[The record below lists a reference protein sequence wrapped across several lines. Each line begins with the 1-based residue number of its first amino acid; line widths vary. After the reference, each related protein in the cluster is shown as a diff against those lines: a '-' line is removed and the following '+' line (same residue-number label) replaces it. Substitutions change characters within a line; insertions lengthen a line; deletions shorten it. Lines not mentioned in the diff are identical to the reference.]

1 MRRLPLFGTT
11 TLATLA
17 VLATAALTVGCG
29 ASTSSFVKSDAALG
43 RIIVYRNG
51 VAYYE
56 REATVENDT
65 LRLVA
70 PNDKVDD
77 FLKSLTVVDSQ
88 TGKPAPVSYPHS
100 GGSTIDLK
108 VHLPGSGP
116 HKVKLSYV
124 TEAPAWKPTYRIL
137 VGSDGK
143 LELQAWAVVDNTS
156 GEDWEQV
163 KLGVGSSSAM
173 AFRFDLRGF
182 RFVQR
187 QQLQGEQL
195 FAVAPPSGGS
205 VYGGGDERNLGV
217 VAELSDDALVA
228 TTQQAQSRKDLER
241 AEVTRRDVRVQSS
254 TTTAKPS
261 PPADSAGGYGRGKSV
276 GGAGHASGGYGASP
290 TSTANRGPSAPP
302 PPQAAPIQQ
311 QQQQAGQSQIAGL
324 ANQLR
329 SNQNMLVIEGFAKEG
344 DGDKQT
350 ASLDRANKIR
360 EEIVRQGI
368 DPSRVV
374 AVGKGDTPGRSGGVR
389 FVQQAANAN
398 GAANAK
404 KADLKNASGETAAGA
419 TPGEPV
425 GTAHFE
431 SETSMSV
438 PKGSSAMVSMYQGK
452 TDGSV
457 VYFYDPE
464 SERGN
469 GDFAFKAVR
478 FRNPTDSQ
486 LESGPVTVYGSGRFI
501 GEGIGEPIP
510 ARGVAFVP
518 FALDRQVLV
527 EKKIDHKD
535 TISKILTAQRGVFST
550 ETKHTRKTALVL
562 HNRADEKAFV
572 FVRHTV
578 PQGYTLDEK
587 LAKAERVGQAHVF
600 PVEVPAHAKIELV
613 IEESTPVTQT
623 TDIRTKEG
631 LDMVKAF
638 ISADLAQGALK
649 DAIQS
654 IVKEQLELA
663 NIEQRKG
670 TAREQLGEYRNRM
683 DELHAQIV
691 TLKVVKSAG
700 PMMQS
705 LEKKL
710 TEVSDKVSKI
720 TVQIVELEEQ
730 AMVARIKL
738 QDSIAE
744 LTLGDDGKKK
754 DDKKDDKKTVPA
766 PPAKK
771 A

>member
-1 MRRLPLFGTT
+1 MRTSRLSTFS
-11 TLATLA
+11 TLA
-17 VLATAALTVGCG
+17 VVAAGLFSVGCG
-29 ASTSSFVKSDAALG
+29 ASQSSYVKSDAALG

-77 FLKSLTVVDSQ
+77 FLKSLTVVDSV
-88 TGKPAPVSYPHS
+88 TGKPAPVSYPHG
-100 GGSTIDLK
+100 GGSTVDLK
-108 VHLPGSGP
+108 VHLPGAGP

-156 GEDWEQV
+156 GEDWDQV

-182 RFVQR
+182 RHVQR

-205 VYGGGDERNLGV
+205 VYGGADERNMGV
-217 VAELSDDALVA
+217 VAELSEDAVVA
-228 TTQQAQSRKDLER
+228 TAMG
-241 AEVTRRDVRVQSS
+241 RRDQEVALSQAARPRDSMK
-254 TTTAKPS
+254 TAETKPR
-261 PPADSAGGYGRGKSV
+261 AHAGGGTGTGMGR
-276 GGAGHASGGYGASP
+276 AGYPSAAP
-290 TSTANRGPSAPP
+290 TSAMPAREPPAPP
-302 PPQAAPIQQ
+302 PASPSYGQAQAA
-311 QQQQAGQSQIAGL
+311 QSQIVGL

-329 SNQNMLVIEGFAKEG
+329 SNQNTVVIEGFAKEG
-344 DGDKQT
+344 DGDKAG
-350 ASLDRANKIR
+350 ASLDRANKVR
-360 EEIVRQGI
+360 EELVRQGV
-368 DPSRVV
+368 DPNRVV
-374 AVGKGDTPGRSGGVR
+374 AVGKGDVAGRNGGVR
-389 FVQQAANAN
+389 FVQQAPQPAQQA
-398 GAANAK
+398 GKKAANAS
-404 KADLKNASGETAAGA
+404 ASNVNGVANEKDPAAG
-419 TPGEPV
+419 PGEPV

-431 SETSMSV
+431 SDATMSV
-438 PKGSSAMVSMYQGK
+438 AKGSSAMVSMYQGK
-452 TDGSV
+452 TEGSV
-457 VYFYDPE
+457 VYLYDPE

-486 LESGPVTVYGSGRFI
+486 LESGPVTVYGSGRFV

-510 ARGVAFVP
+510 ARSIAFVP

-527 EKKIDHKD
+527 EKKVDHKD
-535 TISKILTAQRGVFST
+535 TISKIITAQRGVFST
-550 ETKHTRKTALVL
+550 ETKHTRKTAVVL
-562 HNRADEKAFV
+562 HNRAEEKALV
-572 FVRHTV
+572 YVRHTV

-587 LAKAERVGQAHVF
+587 LAKAERVGQAYVF

-613 IEESTPVTQT
+613 IEESTPIMQT
-623 TDIRTKEG
+623 TDVRTKEG
-631 LDMVKAF
+631 LEMIRAYL
-638 ISADLAQGALK
+638 SADLAQGPLK
-649 DAIQS
+649 EAVQT
-654 IVKEQLELA
+654 IVREQQELGT
-663 NIEQRKG
+663 IEQRKA
-670 TAREQLGEYRNRM
+670 TAREQLGEYRARM

-691 TLKVVKSAG
+691 TLKAVKSAG

-710 TEVSDKVSKI
+710 SETSDKVSKM

-744 LTLGDDGKKK
+744 LTMGDDPSKK
-754 DDKKDDKKTVPA
+754 DDKKNDKKDDKKKDDKGATTPS
-766 PPAKK
+766 KK

>member
-1 MRRLPLFGTT
+1 MRRSIRFAPQ
-11 TLATLA
+11 TLASFALLAGSTL
-17 VLATAALTVGCG
+17 TFGVGCG
-29 ASTSSFVKSDAALG
+29 ASTTSFVKSDAALG

-56 REATVENDT
+56 REATVENDS

-77 FLKSLTVVDSQ
+77 FLKSLTVVDSA
-88 TGKPAPVSYPHS
+88 TGKPAPVSYPHG

-108 VHLPGSGP
+108 VHLPGHGP

-205 VYGGGDERNLGV
+205 VYGGADERNMGM

-228 TTQQAQSRKDLER
+228 TTASRPRDLER
-241 AEVTRRDVRVQSS
+241 AE
-254 TTTAKPS
+254 AKMAPREAPRSPS
-261 PPADSAGGYGRGKSV
+261 PKSQADSAPSKPRATTGAGRG
-276 GGAGHASGGYGASP
+276 AGMASGGYSGGAAYGAAAAP
-290 TSTANRGPSAPP
+290 AMPP
-302 PPQAAPIQQ
+302 PPPAQAAAQ
-311 QQQQAGQSQIAGL
+311 GQLAGL

-329 SNQNMLVIEGFAKEG
+329 QNQNVLVIEGFAKEG
-344 DGDKQT
+344 DGDKQS
-350 ASLDRANKIR
+350 ASLDRANKVR

-368 DPSRVV
+368 DPNRVV
-374 AVGKGDTPGRSGGVR
+374 AVGKGDMPGKSGGVR
-389 FVQQAANAN
+389 FVQQGPVAANGVKGKNQQQAT
-398 GAANAK
+398 GGEAAQPGQAAN
-404 KADLKNASGETAAGA
+404 SG
-419 TPGEPV
+419 PGEPV

-438 PKGSSAMVSMYQGK
+438 AKGSSAMVSMYQGK
-452 TDGSV
+452 TEGSV
-457 VYFYDPE
+457 VYLYDPE

-478 FRNPTDSQ
+478 FKNPTDSQ

-501 GEGIGEPIP
+501 GEGIGESIP
-510 ARGVAFVP
+510 ARSIAFVP

-562 HNRADEKAFV
+562 HNRAEEKALV
-572 FVRHTV
+572 YVRHTV
-578 PQGYTLDEK
+578 PQGYVLDEK
-587 LAKAERVGQAHVF
+587 LAKAERVGQGYVF
-600 PVEVPAHAKIELV
+600 PIEVPAHAKIELV
-613 IEESTPVTQT
+613 IEETTPVTQA
-623 TDIRTKEG
+623 TDIRTREG
-631 LDMVKAF
+631 LEMIKAF
-638 ISADLAQGALK
+638 ISADLAQGPLK
-649 DAIQS
+649 EAVQT
-654 IVKEQLELA
+654 IVREHLELA
-663 NIEQRKG
+663 NIEQRKS
-670 TAREQLGEYRNRM
+670 TAREQLAEYRNRM

-710 TEVSDKVSKI
+710 TEVSDKVSKM
-720 TVQIVELEEQ
+720 TVQIVDLEEQ

-738 QDSIAE
+738 QDSISE
-744 LTLGDDGKKK
+744 LSMDDGKKK
-754 DDKKDDKKTVPA
+754 DEKKDEKKKDEKAA
-766 PPAKK
+766 PGKK

>member
-1 MRRLPLFGTT
+1 MRTSRLSTFS
-11 TLATLA
+11 TLA
-17 VLATAALTVGCG
+17 VVAAGLFSVGCG
-29 ASTSSFVKSDAALG
+29 ASQSSYVKSDAALG

-77 FLKSLTVVDSQ
+77 FLKSLTVVDSV
-88 TGKPAPVSYPHS
+88 TGKPAPVSYPHG
-100 GGSTIDLK
+100 GGSTVDLK
-108 VHLPGSGP
+108 VHLPGTGP

-156 GEDWEQV
+156 GEDWDQV

-182 RFVQR
+182 RYVQR

-205 VYGGGDERNLGV
+205 VYGGADERNMGV
-217 VAELSDDALVA
+217 VAELSDDAVVA
-228 TTQQAQSRKDLER
+228 SAMG
-241 AEVTRRDVRVQSS
+241 RRDQEVALSQPAARPRD
-254 TTTAKPS
+254 TLKTAEAKPRAPS
-261 PPADSAGGYGRGKSV
+261 GSAGGGR
-276 GGAGHASGGYGASP
+276 AGY
-290 TSTANRGPSAPP
+290 PSSAMPAREPPAPP
-302 PPQAAPIQQ
+302 PTTPAYGQAQAAQN
-311 QQQQAGQSQIAGL
+311 QIVGL

-329 SNQNMLVIEGFAKEG
+329 SNQNTVVIEGFAKEG
-344 DGDKQT
+344 DGDQAG
-350 ASLDRANKIR
+350 ASLDRANKVR
-360 EEIVRQGI
+360 EELVRQGV
-368 DPSRVV
+368 DPNRVV
-374 AVGKGDTPGRSGGVR
+374 AVGKGNVAGRSGGVR
-389 FVQQAANAN
+389 FVQQAPQQAQQA
-398 GAANAK
+398 GK
-404 KADLKNASGETAAGA
+404 KAGNVSTSNVNGVGNEKDTAQG
-419 TPGEPV
+419 PGEPV

-431 SETSMSV
+431 SDATMSV
-438 PKGSSAMVSMYQGK
+438 AKGSSAMVSMYQGK
-452 TDGSV
+452 TEGSV
-457 VYFYDPE
+457 VYLYDPE

-486 LESGPVTVYGSGRFI
+486 LESGPVTVYGSGRFV

-510 ARGVAFVP
+510 ARSIAFVP

-535 TISKILTAQRGVFST
+535 TISKIITAQRGVFST
-550 ETKHTRKTALVL
+550 ETKHTRKTAVVL
-562 HNRADEKAFV
+562 HNRAEEKALV
-572 FVRHTV
+572 YVRHTV
-578 PQGYTLDEK
+578 PQGYALDEK
-587 LAKAERVGQAHVF
+587 LAKAERVGQAYVF

-613 IEESTPVTQT
+613 IEESTPIMQT
-623 TDIRTKEG
+623 TDVRTKEG
-631 LDMVKAF
+631 LEMIRAYL
-638 ISADLAQGALK
+638 SADLAQGPLK
-649 DAIQS
+649 EAVQT
-654 IVKEQLELA
+654 IVREQQELGT
-663 NIEQRKG
+663 IEQRKA
-670 TAREQLGEYRNRM
+670 TAREQLGEYRARM

-691 TLKVVKSAG
+691 TLKAVKSAG

-710 TEVSDKVSKI
+710 SETSDKVSKM

-744 LTLGDDGKKK
+744 LTMGDDPSKK
-754 DDKKDDKKTVPA
+754 DDKKNDKKDDKKKDDKGATA
-766 PPAKK
+766 PAKK

>member
-1 MRRLPLFGTT
+1 MRRFPRLSISPLLAFALAGSTFATT
-11 TLATLA
+11 
-17 VLATAALTVGCG
+17 GCG
-29 ASTSSFVKSDAALG
+29 AGTTSYVKSDAALG

-56 REATVENDT
+56 RDATVENDT

-77 FLKSLTVVDSQ
+77 FLKSLTVVDSS
-88 TGKPAPVSYPHS
+88 TGKPAPVSYPHG

-108 VHLPGSGP
+108 VHLPGAGP

-124 TEAPAWKPTYRIL
+124 TEAPAWKPTYRIM

-195 FAVAPPSGGS
+195 FAVAPPSGAS
-205 VYGGGDERNLGV
+205 VYGGGDERNMGM
-217 VAELSDDALVA
+217 VAELSDDALAANVGA
-228 TTQQAQSRKDLER
+228 RDHGTYEKLTAESTVDMERRKAAPSRAPQAQ
-241 AEVTRRDVRVQSS
+241 A
-254 TTTAKPS
+254 A
-261 PPADSAGGYGRGKSV
+261 PPAKRATIGGGSGSGYGRAAA
-276 GGAGHASGGYGASP
+276 GAA
-290 TSTANRGPSAPP
+290 APP
-302 PPQAAPIQQ
+302 PPPAEPA
-311 QQQQAGQSQIAGL
+311 QQAPMPQ
-324 ANQLR
+324 NQLQNLAGQLR
-329 SNQNMLVIEGFAKEG
+329 GNQNVVIIEGFAKPT

-350 ASLDRANKIR
+350 ASLDRANKAR
-360 EEIVRQGI
+360 EELVRQGV
-368 DPSRVV
+368 DPNRVV
-374 AVGKGDTPGRSGGVR
+374 AVGKGEAPGKNGGVR
-389 FVQQAANAN
+389 FVQQPP
-398 GAANAK
+398 K
-404 KADLKNASGETAAGA
+404 PTTPPAGA
-419 TPGEPV
+419 KGGATTTVATGEAQGPGEPV

-457 VYFYDPE
+457 VYLYDPE

-486 LESGPVTVYGSGRFI
+486 LESGPVTVYGNGRFI

-510 ARGVAFVP
+510 AKSIAFVP

-527 EKKIDHKD
+527 EKKIDAKD
-535 TISKILTAQRGVFST
+535 TVSRILSAQRGVFST
-550 ETKHTRKTALVL
+550 ETKHTRRTALVL
-562 HNRADEKAFV
+562 HNRADEKALV

-578 PQGYTLDEK
+578 PKGYTLDEK

-600 PVEVPAHAKIELV
+600 PVEVAPRSKIELV
-613 IEESTPVTQT
+613 IEESTPITQT
-623 TDIRTKEG
+623 TDIRTREG
-631 LDMVKAF
+631 LEMIRAF
-638 ISADLAQGALK
+638 VSSDLAQGPLK
-649 DAIQS
+649 DAVQT

-663 NIEQRKG
+663 NIEQRKS
-670 TAREQLGEYRNRM
+670 TAREQLGEYKARM

-691 TLKVVKSAG
+691 TLKMVKSAG

-710 TEVSDKVSKI
+710 SETSDKVSKI

-744 LTLGDDGKKK
+744 LTMGDDAKKKDEPKK
-754 DDKKDDKKTVPA
+754 DDKKKDEKA
-766 PPAKK
+766 GPAKK

>member
-1 MRRLPLFGTT
+1 MHGDIEMRRSFRFAPH
-11 TLATLA
+11 TLASLA
-17 VLATAALTVGCG
+17 VLAGATLTVGCG
-29 ASTSSFVKSDAALG
+29 ASTTSFVKSDAALG

-56 REATVENDT
+56 REATVENDS

-77 FLKSLTVVDSQ
+77 FLKSLTVVDSA
-88 TGKPAPVSYPHS
+88 TGKPAPVSYPHGS
-100 GGSTIDLK
+100 GSTIDLK
-108 VHLPGSGP
+108 VHLPGAGP

-205 VYGGGDERNLGV
+205 VYGGADERNMGM
-217 VAELSDDALVA
+217 VAEFSDDALVA
-228 TTQQAQSRKDLER
+228 STRGRDLER
-241 AEVTRRDVRVQSS
+241 AE
-254 TTTAKPS
+254 AKKEASRPPPS
-261 PPADSAGGYGRGKSV
+261 PKVSLADSAPTTGRTHSASNRSGS
-276 GGAGHASGGYGASP
+276 GFGASAAAGRPPREPAASP
-290 TSTANRGPSAPP
+290 TMPAQAPP
-302 PPQAAPIQQ
+302 APPMQA
-311 QQQQAGQSQIAGL
+311 QAQGQIAGL

-329 SNQNMLVIEGFAKEG
+329 SNQNTLVIEGFAK
-344 DGDKQT
+344 DGDSDKQS

-360 EEIVRQGI
+360 EEMVRQGV
-368 DPSRVV
+368 DPNRVV
-374 AVGKGDTPGRSGGVR
+374 AVGKGDVPGKSGGVR
-389 FVQQAANAN
+389 FVQQAPVAANAN
-398 GAANAK
+398 AK
-404 KADLKNASGETAAGA
+404 QKNAPGATNEAATAT

-431 SETSMSV
+431 SDTSMTV
-438 PKGSSAMVSMYQGK
+438 AKGSSAMVSMYQGK

-457 VYFYDPE
+457 VYLYDPE

-501 GEGIGEPIP
+501 GEGIGESIP
-510 ARGVAFVP
+510 ARSIAFVP

-562 HNRADEKAFV
+562 HNRAEEKALV
-572 FVRHTV
+572 YVRHSV

-587 LAKAERVGQAHVF
+587 LAKAERVGQGYVF

-623 TDIRTKEG
+623 TDVRTREG
-631 LDMVKAF
+631 LEMVKAF
-638 ISADLAQGALK
+638 ISADLAAGPLK
-649 DAIQS
+649 EAIQT
-654 IVKEQLELA
+654 IVREQLELA
-663 NIEQRKG
+663 NIEQRKS
-670 TAREQLGEYRNRM
+670 TAREQLAEYRNRM

-720 TVQIVELEEQ
+720 TVQIVDLEEQ

-738 QDSIAE
+738 QDSISE
-744 LTLGDDGKKK
+744 LSMGEDGKKK
-754 DDKKDDKKTVPA
+754 EDKKDDKKKDGPG
-766 PPAKK
+766 KK

>member
-1 MRRLPLFGTT
+1 MRTSRLSTFS
-11 TLATLA
+11 TLA
-17 VLATAALTVGCG
+17 VVAAGLFSVGCG
-29 ASTSSFVKSDAALG
+29 ASQSSYVKSDAALG

-77 FLKSLTVVDSQ
+77 FLKSLTVVDSV
-88 TGKPAPVSYPHS
+88 TGKPAPVSYPHG
-100 GGSTIDLK
+100 GGSTVDLK
-108 VHLPGSGP
+108 VHLPGAGP

-156 GEDWEQV
+156 GEDWDQV

-182 RFVQR
+182 RYVQR

-205 VYGGGDERNLGV
+205 VYGGADERNMGV
-217 VAELSDDALVA
+217 VAELSDDAVVA
-228 TTQQAQSRKDLER
+228 TAMG
-241 AEVTRRDVRVQSS
+241 RRDQEVALSQSAARPRDS
-254 TTTAKPS
+254 LKTAETKPRAPS
-261 PPADSAGGYGRGKSV
+261 
-276 GGAGHASGGYGASP
+276 GGAAGRAGYPSGGP
-290 TSTANRGPSAPP
+290 TSAMPAREPLAPP
-302 PPQAAPIQQ
+302 PASQAYGQAQAA
-311 QQQQAGQSQIAGL
+311 QSQIVGL

-329 SNQNMLVIEGFAKEG
+329 SNQNTVVIEGFAKEG
-344 DGDKQT
+344 DGDKAG
-350 ASLDRANKIR
+350 ASLDRANKVR
-360 EEIVRQGI
+360 EELVRQGV
-368 DPSRVV
+368 DPNRVV
-374 AVGKGDTPGRSGGVR
+374 AVGKGNVAGRSGGVR
-389 FVQQAANAN
+389 FVQQAPQPAQQAGKKASNAS
-398 GAANAK
+398 AANVNGVANEK
-404 KADLKNASGETAAGA
+404 DSGAG
-419 TPGEPV
+419 PGEPV

-431 SETSMSV
+431 SDATMSV
-438 PKGSSAMVSMYQGK
+438 AKGSSAMVSMYQGK
-452 TDGSV
+452 TEGSV
-457 VYFYDPE
+457 VYLYDPE

-486 LESGPVTVYGSGRFI
+486 LESGPVTVYGSGRFV

-510 ARGVAFVP
+510 ARSIAFVP

-527 EKKIDHKD
+527 EKKVDHKD
-535 TISKILTAQRGVFST
+535 TISKIITAQRGVFST
-550 ETKHTRKTALVL
+550 ETKHTRKTAVVL
-562 HNRADEKAFV
+562 HNRAEEKALV
-572 FVRHTV
+572 YVRHTV

-587 LAKAERVGQAHVF
+587 LAKAERVGQAYVF

-613 IEESTPVTQT
+613 IEESTPIMQT
-623 TDIRTKEG
+623 TDVRTKEG
-631 LDMVKAF
+631 LEMIRAYL
-638 ISADLAQGALK
+638 SADLAQGPLK
-649 DAIQS
+649 EAVQT
-654 IVKEQLELA
+654 IVREQQELGT
-663 NIEQRKG
+663 IEQRKA
-670 TAREQLGEYRNRM
+670 TAREQLGEYRARM

-691 TLKVVKSAG
+691 TLKAVKSAG

-710 TEVSDKVSKI
+710 SETSDKVSKM

-744 LTLGDDGKKK
+744 LTMGDDPSKKDDKKNDKKK
-754 DDKKDDKKTVPA
+754 DDKGATTPT
-766 PPAKK
+766 KK

>member
-1 MRRLPLFGTT
+1 MRRLPLLGNTS
-11 TLATLA
+11 LATLA
-17 VLATAALTVGCG
+17 VVAGASLSVGCG
-29 ASTSSFVKSDAALG
+29 ASTTSYVKSDAALG

-88 TGKPAPVSYPHS
+88 TGKPAPVSYPHG

-108 VHLPGSGP
+108 VHLPGTGP

-228 TTQQAQSRKDLER
+228 TTQARREAERDKNRRVVLESNV
-241 AEVTRRDVRVQSS
+241 VTKSS
-254 TTTAKPS
+254 
-261 PPADSAGGYGRGKSV
+261 ADSAGSARPKPTT
-276 GGAGHASGGYGASP
+276 GAAHASGGGLAGGA
-290 TSTANRGPSAPP
+290 RGAAAPPREPMAPPP
-302 PPQAAPIQQ
+302 PPQAAPSQQ
-311 QQQQAGQSQIAGL
+311 QWQAGQSQITGL

-329 SNQNMLVIEGFAKEG
+329 ANQNMLVIEGFAKEG
-344 DGDKQT
+344 DGDKQA

-360 EEIVRQGI
+360 EEIVRQGV

-374 AVGKGDTPGRSGGVR
+374 AVGKGEAPGRSGGVR
-389 FVQQAANAN
+389 FVQQAPTSTAN
-398 GAANAK
+398 NAK
-404 KADLKNASGETAAGA
+404 KAGGEKGPGGAEAPGNAS
-419 TPGEPV
+419 PGEPV

-438 PKGSSAMVSMYQGK
+438 AKGSSAMVSMYQGK

-510 ARGVAFVP
+510 ARSIAFVP

-527 EKKIDHKD
+527 EKKVDHKD
-535 TISKILTAQRGVFST
+535 TISRILTAQRGVFST

-587 LAKAERVGQAHVF
+587 LAKAERVGSAHVF
-600 PVEVPAHAKIELV
+600 PIEVPAHAKIELV

-631 LDMVKAF
+631 LDMIKAF
-638 ISADLAQGALK
+638 ISADLAQGPLK

-670 TAREQLGEYRNRM
+670 TAREQLAEYRNRM

-720 TVQIVELEEQ
+720 TVQIVELEEL

-754 DDKKDDKKTVPA
+754 DDKKDDKKDKATPA
-766 PPAKK
+766 GPAKK